1 VPTLRTDSICA
12 RLARVVAGSTAWLLM
27 LAACSAGEP
36 TASASLLAA
45 PSPAATATATAS
57 ASPTPTPPA
66 AIEVETL
73 RPVDGFTFE
82 PASGLDDFISAAER
96 SIGEDDSV
104 RILVAGDTS
113 RDGQRASAIAFIVR
127 ASDSQMENDR
137 FRAILEDMASAF
149 GAEPQVGLGGQAF
162 VIEGD
167 DLTVAMSA
175 WGSNSDGTATLF
187 LAVVGDSGFVEAV
200 TLAVLNSEP

>member
-1 VPTLRTDSICA
+1 
-12 RLARVVAGSTAWLLM
+12 M
-27 LAACSAGEP
+27 LAACSVGEP
-36 TASASLLAA
+36 TASASVLAT

-57 ASPTPTPPA
+57 ASPTPAPTTP
-66 AIEVETL
+66 IEVETL
-73 RPVDGFTFE
+73 GPVDGFTFE
-82 PASGLDDFISAAER
+82 PAAGLDDFISAAER
-96 SIGEDDSV
+96 SIGEEDSV

-127 ASDSQMENDR
+127 AYNSQMENDR
-137 FRAILEDMASAF
+137 FRAILDDMASAF

-167 DLTVAMSA
+167 DVSVTMAA
-175 WGSNSDGTATLF
+175 WGSNSDGSATLF
-187 LAVVGDSGFVEAV
+187 LAVVGDSGFIEDV